1 MKIRIPLSGMLRGVK
16 IPFVL
21 DKMHIET
28 MFIGNPIYLDRH
40 KTIDHITEVCPET
53 GSIYADVPDKE
64 YNDMI
69 LDSKDMNMCSFEIV
83 KEEASYDQ

>member
-16 IPFVL
+16 LPF
-21 DKMHIET
+21 DFEKQHIET
-28 MFIGNPIYLDRH
+28 MFIGKPIYLDRH
-40 KTIDHITEVCPET
+40 KTIGHITEVCPET
-53 GSIYADVPDKE
+53 DSIYADVPDKE

-69 LDSKDMNMCSFEIV
+69 LDSNGMNMCSFKIV